1 MINNQ
6 RTGLEVVHRFIIH
19 LRNKEFRDKIDIDKY
34 LDDLEYLPAL
44 ILQTKDCSED
54 FKGYVEEMSNEH
66 SLPFI
71 FDRFKDEL

>member
-6 RTGLEVVHRFIIH
+6 KAGLEVVHRFIIH
-19 LRNKEFRDKIDIDKY
+19 LRDKEFRDKIDIDKY

-44 ILQTKDCSED
+44 MLQTKDCSED
-54 FKGYVEEMSNEH
+54 FKGYVEEMSDDY

-71 FDRFKDEL
+71 FKKFKDKL

>member
-6 RTGLEVVHRFIIH
+6 ETGILIIHRFIIH
-19 LRNKEFRDKIDIDKY
+19 LRDKEFRNKINIDSY

-44 ILQTKDCSED
+44 LLKTEDCSET
-54 FKGYVEEMSNEH
+54 FKSYVEEMSDNY

-71 FDRFKDEL
+71 FEVFKDKL